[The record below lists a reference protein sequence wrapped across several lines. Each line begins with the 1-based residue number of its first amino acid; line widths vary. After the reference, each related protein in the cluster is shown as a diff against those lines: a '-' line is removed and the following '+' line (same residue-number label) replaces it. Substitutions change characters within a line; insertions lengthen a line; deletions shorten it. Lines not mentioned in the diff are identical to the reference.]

1 MALEPSRPKPEDR
14 ERSPA
19 QELRR
24 TQALLER
31 LIDSSP
37 DAVVASDF
45 TGRVV
50 LFNKAAEK
58 LTGRPAAEVLGGL
71 EAEALYPPG
80 TVDELLLALR
90 QVGPRGRV
98 EGLRAEVLTR
108 SGERVP
114 VSVSAS
120 LLQEGSEE
128 MAWVA
133 ILVDQRERLSIERR
147 LTHAEEKLRETEKQA
162 MIAELAGAAAHELNQ
177 PLTSVLGYADLLKR
191 KIPAGDPGYRP
202 VEIIYR
208 EAERMAEIVRKI
220 GRITRYETTTYLG
233 NVRIVDID
241 KATDK

>member
-1 MALEPSRPKPEDR
+1 MTTERSQWEAR
-14 ERSPA
+14 ERA
-19 QELRR
+19 LALELRR

-37 DAVVASDF
+37 DAVVACDL

-50 LFNKAAEK
+50 LFNKAAEA
-58 LTGRPAAEVLGGL
+58 LSGYGAAEAIASLTAGQ
-71 EAEALYPPG
+71 LYSPE
-80 TVDELLLALR
+80 VVEDLLAR
-90 QVGPRGRV
+90 ARGSGPVGRV
-98 EGLRAEVLTR
+98 EGYRTEILSR

-114 VSVSAS
+114 VLVAAS
-120 LLQEGSEE
+120 LLLEEGEE
-128 MAWVA
+128 SAWVA
-133 ILVDQRERLSIERR
+133 ILVDQRERLSVERR
-147 LTHAEEKLRETEKQA
+147 LATAEEKLKEREKQA

-177 PLTSVLGYADLLKR
+177 PLTSVLGYADLLRR
-191 KIPAGDPGYRP
+191 KMQPGDPGVRP

-241 KATDK
+241 KATDE

>member
-1 MALEPSRPKPEDR
+1 
-14 ERSPA
+14 
-19 QELRR
+19 
-24 TQALLER
+24 
-31 LIDSSP
+31 
-37 DAVVASDF
+37 
-45 TGRVV
+45 
-50 LFNKAAEK
+50 
-58 LTGRPAAEVLGGL
+58 
-71 EAEALYPPG
+71 
-80 TVDELLLALR
+80 
-90 QVGPRGRV
+90 
-98 EGLRAEVLTR
+98 
-108 SGERVP
+108 